1 MCNYFLHELKDQ
13 GILVIKQIAGD
24 ANDADIFTKNVMS
37 TIFNRHIP
45 LYIGYN
51 EYLVQTLTLSEE
63 AVTG

>member
-45 LYIGYN
+45 LYIGYD
-51 EYLVQTLTLSEE
+51 EYLVQPQALSGK
-63 AVTG
+63 AVNG